1 MQLFIRRPN
10 RGHDG
15 PETVPQKNHEKAGT
29 PVWKVLD
36 PSMKATALLTLIFLS
51 AASLRLPALTNTTAT
66 NGGYVPLTGQ
76 EVFPEQGSLLMQE
89 LGKTGHSESQTRRFE
104 IVFFVSL
111 PVTLML
117 AYSLMEGLARNT
129 YDRNNPDRT
138 IQQPHYIYMFSTS
151 VLTSL
156 YIAIEDARR
165 HTVSERPK
173 PTDVSEIRLEFPV
186 VGVRF

>member
-1 MQLFIRRPN
+1 MRSVSL
-10 RGHDG
+10 
-15 PETVPQKNHEKAGT
+15 
-29 PVWKVLD
+29 L
-36 PSMKATALLTLIFLS
+36 ALVFFCCL
-51 AASLRLPALTNTTAT
+51 ALRLPGMTNGQPNVTAATNTGLT
-66 NGGYVPLTGQ
+66 PLTGT
-76 EVFPEQGSLLMQE
+76 EVFPPKESLLMQE
-89 LGKTGHSESQTRRFE
+89 LGKASHHESQARRFE

-129 YDRNNPDRT
+129 YDRNNPERK

-165 HTVSERPK
+165 HPVSERPK
-173 PTDVSEIRLEFPV
+173 TTDVSEMRFELPV